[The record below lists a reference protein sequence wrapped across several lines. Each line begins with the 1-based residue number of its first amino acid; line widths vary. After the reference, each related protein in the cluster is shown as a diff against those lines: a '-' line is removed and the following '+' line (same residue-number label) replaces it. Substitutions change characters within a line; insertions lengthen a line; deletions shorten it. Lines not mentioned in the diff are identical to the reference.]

1 LKSIL
6 LKGLEATAS
15 LWPPIAV
22 AYNWVH
28 QAAKIL
34 DNKPEFELDVVRL
47 CFQGLVAAMSRWQ
60 SHSGVLENSIVH
72 FLKVTRSYWSGLF
85 HCYAVDGLPRTN
97 NDLEHVFGQLRH
109 HQRRCSGRKVASASL
124 VLRGSVVVVAALAT
138 QLKTFQPAELV
149 PAALATWQQLRSQL
163 AQHRLKRVKQLRFR
177 RSPSAY
183 LATLE
188 AKALQLTLLL

>member
-1 LKSIL
+1 MKSIL
-6 LKGLEATAS
+6 VKGLKTTAS
-15 LWPPIAV
+15 LWSPIAV

-34 DNKPEFELDVVRL
+34 DNKPGFELYVVRL
-47 CFQGLVAAMSRWQ
+47 CFECLVAAMSRWQ
-60 SHSGVLENSIVH
+60 SQSGVLEASIIH

-97 NDLEHVFGQLRH
+97 NDLEQIFGQLRH

-124 VLRGSVVVVAALAT
+124 VLRGSVLVVAALAT

-149 PAALATWQQLRSQL
+149 PASLTTWQQLRSQL